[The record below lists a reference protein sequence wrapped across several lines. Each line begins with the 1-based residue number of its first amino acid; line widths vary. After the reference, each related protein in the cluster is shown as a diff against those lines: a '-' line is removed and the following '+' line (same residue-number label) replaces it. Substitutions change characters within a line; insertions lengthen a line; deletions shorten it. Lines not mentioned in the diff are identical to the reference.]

1 MHESYLQIRI
11 DEIHAEMLRDAAAR
25 RLVREAR
32 LASRR
37 DTIANR
43 ARRAIA
49 RAFRDQ
55 RIASTAPA
63 TSRTPASISDVA
75 TAP

>member
-32 LASRR
+32 QASGH
-37 DTIANR
+37 DSITIR

-49 RAFRDQ
+49 RVFARQ
-55 RIASTAPA
+55 RTVSTAPA
-63 TSRTPASISDVA
+63 TSRTPSSMSDVA

>member
-1 MHESYLQIRI
+1 MHEPYLQIRI

-25 RLVREAR
+25 RLVRESR
-32 LASRR
+32 LASER
-37 DTIANR
+37 DSITNR

-49 RAFRDQ
+49 RAFGDQ
-55 RIASTAPA
+55 RSASTAPA
-63 TSRTPASISDVA
+63 TSRTPSSISDVA